1 MSIKQRLMAMGVGG
15 LLLTTASGVAVL
27 EGEVRK
33 PYGDVG
39 GVSTVCFGS
48 TQFITKEAYTA
59 QECAELLLR
68 DVKEHMQPVL
78 RDAPKNAPH
87 SVIAALT
94 SVTYNVG
101 IGGYNSSPMRP
112 LFILGDYRKACEAI
126 IAPWKG
132 KHGVAK
138 GYRATVNGKPH
149 KGLENRRQLEYNEC
163 VHGL

>member
-1 MSIKQRLMAMGVGG
+1 MSIRQRLIGMGVGG

-39 GVSTVCFGS
+39 GVATVCFGS

-59 QECAELLLR
+59 EECASLLLR
-68 DVKEHMQPVL
+68 DVKTHMQPVL
-78 RDAPKNAPH
+78 RDAPKDAPH

-101 IGGYNSSPMRP
+101 IGGYNRSPMRP
-112 LFILGDYRKACEAI
+112 LFVQGKYKEACDAI
-126 IAPWKG
+126 VAVQPSG
-132 KHGVAK
+132 AK
-138 GYRATVNGKPH
+138 GYRATVKGKPH
-149 KGLENRRQLEYNEC
+149 KGLENRRKLEYQEC
-163 VHGL
+163 VRDL